1 MTVTNAMAQLS
12 TPVGTWRTHFNY
24 KKAKALAQAGNLIY
38 CATEQGLFYYDKSA
52 NEANILTKLD
62 GLSNNQIA
70 QIKIHT
76 SLKLLIIGYTSGALD
91 LVQLDSQFEPTSQ
104 IITLKFIEEN
114 TAILSSKKFQILAFT
129 KTQPSCLMIL
139 A

>member
-1 MTVTNAMAQLS
+1 
-12 TPVGTWRTHFNY
+12 
-24 KKAKALAQAGNLIY
+24 
-38 CATEQGLFYYDKSA
+38 
-52 NEANILTKLD
+52 LTKLD